1 MLVRG
6 AIVTKILVIEDDD
19 DLRNIIGEML
29 GAENF
34 SVVEAEDGD
43 IGLELAKEELPDL
56 VICDIMLPSID
67 GYSVLYHLREVPS
80 LQTVPFIFLSAKAA
94 KADTRLG
101 MELGADDYLT
111 KPFTRDELLGT
122 VTTRLAKQVAVER
135 ESQKKL
141 DDLRENI
148 TYSLPQELRAPLN
161 LILSYSQLLLD
172 NYYNVD
178 PEEAIKRLK
187 DINYSGK
194 CLYRLVQNFLLYGE
208 LTRIQKDPQQLKKFQ
223 DSKETSLPRQ
233 IIEEVARQEAER
245 ANRLGDLQLEL
256 QEATL
261 SIPRSVIKKIAE
273 ELINNA
279 FKFSTS
285 ETPVQIN
292 TLFQDNTFQLFVI
305 DRGRG
310 MSAEQIANL
319 GAYMQFE
326 RQSSSQQG
334 SGLGL
339 AIAKLLTELH
349 GGEFKIESISGQQTI
364 IHVILPV
371 N

>member
-1 MLVRG
+1 M
-6 AIVTKILVIEDDD
+6 TKILVIEDDN
-19 DLRNIIGEML
+19 DLRNIICEML

-34 SVVEAEDGD
+34 SVIEAEDGD
-43 IGLELAKEELPDL
+43 IGVQLAKEELPDL
-56 VICDIMLPSID
+56 VICDIMLPTID
-67 GYSVLYHLREVPS
+67 GYGVLYHLREVPS

-122 VTTRLAKQVAVER
+122 VTTRLAKQVALAR

-148 TYSLPQELRAPLN
+148 TYSLPQDLRTPLN
-161 LILSYSQLLLD
+161 LILSHSQLLLD

-178 PEEAIKRLK
+178 PQEALKRLK
-187 DINYSGK
+187 EINSSGK
-194 CLYRLVQNFLLYGE
+194 RLYRLVQNFLLYGE
-208 LTRIQKDPQQLKKFQ
+208 LTRVQRDPQQARNFQ
-223 DSKETSLPRQ
+223 NTTETSLPQ
-233 IIEEVARQEAER
+233 QVIEEVALQEADR
-245 ANRLGDLQLEL
+245 ANRLGDLHLEL
-256 QEATL
+256 QEIVL
-261 SIPRSVIKKIAE
+261 SIPQTVIKKLAE
-273 ELINNA
+273 ELIDNA
-279 FKFSTS
+279 FKFSTPG
-285 ETPVQIN
+285 TPVQIS
-292 TLFQDNTFQLFVI
+292 TLFQNNTFQLFVI

-319 GAYMQFE
+319 GAYMQFD
-326 RQSSSQQG
+326 RKSSSQQG

-349 GGEFKIESISGQQTI
+349 GGEFKIESIPGQQTI
-364 IHVILPV
+364 VHAILPV

>member
-1 MLVRG
+1 M
-6 AIVTKILVIEDDD
+6 TKILVIEDDN
-19 DLRNIIGEML
+19 DLRNIICEML

-34 SVVEAEDGD
+34 SVIEAEDGD
-43 IGLELAKEELPDL
+43 IGVQLAKEELPDL
-56 VICDIMLPSID
+56 VICDIMLPTID
-67 GYSVLYHLREVPS
+67 GYGVLYHLREVPS

-111 KPFTRDELLGT
+111 KPFTRDELLGA
-122 VTTRLAKQVAVER
+122 VTTRLAKQVAIAR

-148 TYSLPQELRAPLN
+148 TYSLPQELRTPLN
-161 LILSYSQLLLD
+161 LILSHSQLLLD

-178 PEEAIKRLK
+178 PQEALKRLK
-187 DINYSGK
+187 DINSSGK
-194 CLYRLVQNFLLYGE
+194 RLYRLVQNFLLYGE
-208 LTRIQKDPQQLKKFQ
+208 LTRVQRDPQQARKFQ
-223 DSKETSLPRQ
+223 NHTETSLPQ
-233 IIEEVARQEAER
+233 QAIEEVALQEADR
-245 ANRLGDLQLEL
+245 ANRSRDLHLEL
-256 QEATL
+256 QEIVL
-261 SIPRSVIKKIAE
+261 SIPQAVIKKLAE
-273 ELINNA
+273 ELIDNA
-279 FKFSTS
+279 FKFSTPG
-285 ETPVQIN
+285 TPVQVS
-292 TLFQDNTFQLFVI
+292 TLFQDNTFQLFII

-319 GAYMQFE
+319 GAYIQFD
-326 RQSSSQQG
+326 RNSSSQKG

-349 GGEFKIESISGQQTI
+349 GGEFKIESIPEQQTI
-364 IHVILPV
+364 VHVILPV